1 MSEIKLGKIL
11 KKKGKKDAIHIA
23 VVPLVAGEDLYV
35 GRKIKLKFNTND
47 IAMDAT
53 YDEDNAF
60 GIVDPFLDEYCV
72 KKGEKF
78 YGLLFPGTVTGMRHE
93 WQHPKFNVPKKELT
107 ESEAWIRDFCDRWK
121 LNYDELI
128 TQALSDGD
136 YNKDYER
143 YVVAQG
149 RDLHTKKELG
159 EDHDLFWEHLEKM
172 MSKKFDETHR
182 NGMGWSCTC

>member
-1 MSEIKLGKIL
+1 M
-11 KKKGKKDAIHIA
+11 A
-23 VVPLVAGEDLYV
+23 VSKTKCGNVITYTGTANEVA
-35 GRKIKLKFNTND
+35 
-47 IAMDAT
+47 
-53 YDEDNAF
+53 
-60 GIVDPFLDEYCV
+60 
-72 KKGEKF
+72 
-78 YGLLFPGTVTGMRHE
+78 
-93 WQHPKFNVPKKELT
+93 
-107 ESEAWIRDFCDRWK
+107 
-121 LNYDELI
+121 
-128 TQALSDGD
+128 QALSDGD